1 MTTLFKCIIPGR
13 AIVKKNTKRIVGAG
27 RFKKIIY
34 SKRFQFWEASFVLYL
49 RKIWKL
55 PPIDHPVEAI
65 FKFYFKNH
73 QGEADTSNL
82 IEGPQDCLVKG
93 GVLKDDR
100 LVQRLIAEKHFECE
114 PMTEIELR
122 ML

>member
-1 MTTLFKCIIPGR
+1 MATIFKCTIPGR

-34 SKRFQFWEASFVLYL
+34 SKNFQFWEASLVAYL
-49 RKIWKL
+49 KRIWKL
-55 PPIDHPVEAI
+55 PPIDYPVEAI
-65 FKFYFKNH
+65 FNFYFKNH

-82 IEGPQDCLVKG
+82 IEGPQDCLVKAR
-93 GVLKDDR
+93 VLQDDR
-100 LVQRLIAEKHFECE
+100 LIKRVIAEKHFESE

-122 ML
+122 LL